1 MHTSIDRDP
10 IHVGIGGWNYEPWRG
25 GHFYPPG
32 LPVSGELAYAAQRL
46 GSIEVNGT
54 FYALQRP
61 EIYARW
67 AAEVPEGFVFALKAH
82 RLATYRRS
90 LWDGIEAAQR
100 FIDSGI
106 GALGSRLGPILW
118 QLMPSKAFDPEELE
132 PFLACLPESLDGRPL
147 QHALE
152 VRHPSFACS
161 DYLALARAYGVATV
175 FTDPPDY
182 PGIADPTAPFCY
194 ARLMRS
200 DAAEPLGYPPAE
212 LDRWAA
218 HARDWAGGDLP
229 DALPLVDAAST
240 RALAR
245 APRPVFVYFISGA
258 KERNPAAAMG
268 LIERLG

>member
-1 MHTSIDRDP
+1 MHISIDRDP

-32 LPVSGELAYAAQRL
+32 LPVSRELAYAAQRL

-175 FTDPPDY
+175 FTDSPDY

-194 ARLMRS
+194 ARLMRA

-218 HARDWAGGDLP
+218 HARDWASGDLP